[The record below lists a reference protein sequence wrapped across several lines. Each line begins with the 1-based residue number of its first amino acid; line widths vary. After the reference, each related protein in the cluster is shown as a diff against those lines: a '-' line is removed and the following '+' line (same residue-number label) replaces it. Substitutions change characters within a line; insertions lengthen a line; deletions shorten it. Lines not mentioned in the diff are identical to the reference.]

1 MKKKRSSRKRGGM
14 TLAEHDALLKEE
26 GRYEAMVAEHQ
37 RRERERLKRQ
47 KELRTAER
55 PLIEELR
62 AAGFVVDTAWDFVNT
77 NVSYP
82 EAVPILLRHLQKD
95 YPDRVREGIARALAV
110 PESKSAWET
119 LRDEFERSED
129 PTSQGAKWGIACA
142 LSVAG
147 HDDVIDDV
155 LRLLAEKRHVRNRVP
170 LLDILAR
177 SELERAARALEAMCD
192 DPEIGHD
199 ARELIAKKKKK
210 KRRRK
215 KR

>member
-1 MKKKRSSRKRGGM
+1 MKRPRNM
-14 TLAEHDALLKEE
+14 TAAEH
-26 GRYEAMVAEHQ
+26 EAWLIATGKRAEMD
-37 RRERERLKRQ
+37 ERLRRQ
-47 KELRTAER
+47 ELERDARAREWAKAEV
-55 PLIEELR
+55 PLVEELR
-62 AAGFVVDTAWDFVNT
+62 AAGFEVDTAWDFVNT

-110 PESKSAWET
+110 PESKAAWET

-147 HDDVIDDV
+147 HDGVIDDV
-155 LRLLAEKRHVRNRVP
+155 LRLLDEKRHGRNRVP

-177 SELERAARALEAMCD
+177 SELERAATALEAMSD